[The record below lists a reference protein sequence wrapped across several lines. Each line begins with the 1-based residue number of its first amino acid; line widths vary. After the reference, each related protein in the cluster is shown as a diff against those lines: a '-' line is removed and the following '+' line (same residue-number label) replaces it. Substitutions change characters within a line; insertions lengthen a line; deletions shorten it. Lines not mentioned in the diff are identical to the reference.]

1 MTNRNNK
8 EKNFMSAVIYVHNA
22 EKRIEAFLR
31 AVMRVMEDN
40 FEHSEII
47 CVNDDSDDD
56 SVAVIKRVSK
66 EAQHTSISVLNM
78 SYYHGLEVAMNAGI
92 DLSIGDFVLEFDA
105 TILDFEEEEI
115 MKVYRKSLE
124 GYDIVSASP
133 DCKQRATSNVFYYI
147 FNLENQ
153 D

>member
-78 SYYHGLEVAMNAGI
+78 SYYHIIN
-92 DLSIGDFVLEFDA
+92 SIN
-105 TILDFEEEEI
+105 
-115 MKVYRKSLE
+115 
-124 GYDIVSASP
+124 
-133 DCKQRATSNVFYYI
+133 SNST
-147 FNLENQ
+147 
-153 D
+153 